1 MKNGKVK
8 KIVSGLLLSTMM
20 ISTLAMTGCSN
31 DQKTSEGENKNGKEM
46 TTVNV
51 HLPQASVFT
60 QEGIAKVETEINN
73 QMAERYHLQVK
84 LNYIDLGNWTTQT
97 NLALTT
103 DECDVIALL
112 NSPLTAY
119 VNNGQLEPLTEYYE
133 SASEEM
139 KATFTEQEL
148 AQTSYDGQ
156 LFSLPRKW
164 WAGQESCL
172 MMSDKILKELN
183 VDPQSID
190 SIEKV
195 DELLY
200 EVHEKYPD
208 IYTLVPGIE
217 PSKLMDLWY
226 FGDGME
232 DERARYGVVP
242 MFDSDFD
249 PNHIV
254 PKSVFATETFM
265 EISKYAYKWYQDG
278 LVLKDVISNTIPGS
292 TYIENG
298 QAFGFLVRQQGTG
311 YKPSV
316 VTSGYTCSAPLKG
329 SVSYSN
335 TFNVV
340 SYGISS
346 NSTKK
351 DDAWKVLE
359 VLYTDPEIATLLVEG
374 IEGENYELAEDGT
387 AGFPVGTTAQD
398 STYGGVGQFW
408 TYPNPMITHP
418 TFIMGPE
425 FKEKAEEYAQAVEYS
440 PIIGFKWDYEGLE
453 DEMAAVS
460 KIYDQYYVPLI
471 SGLLNPEETIPQVLE
486 ELDQAGMA
494 KILESQEKQ
503 LKEFMQS
510 K

>member
-31 DQKTSEGENKNGKEM
+31 DQKTSEGENENGKEM

-60 QEGIAKVETEINN
+60 QEGIAKVETEINK

-195 DELLY
+195 DELVY
-200 EVHEKYPD
+200 EVHEKYP
-208 IYTLVPGIE
+208 
-217 PSKLMDLWY
+217 
-226 FGDGME
+226 
-232 DERARYGVVP
+232 
-242 MFDSDFD
+242 
-249 PNHIV
+249 
-254 PKSVFATETFM
+254 
-265 EISKYAYKWYQDG
+265 EI
-278 LVLKDVISNTIPGS
+278 
-292 TYIENG
+292 
-298 QAFGFLVRQQGTG
+298 
-311 YKPSV
+311 
-316 VTSGYTCSAPLKG
+316 
-329 SVSYSN
+329 
-335 TFNVV
+335 
-340 SYGISS
+340 
-346 NSTKK
+346 
-351 DDAWKVLE
+351 
-359 VLYTDPEIATLLVEG
+359 
-374 IEGENYELAEDGT
+374 
-387 AGFPVGTTAQD
+387 
-398 STYGGVGQFW
+398 
-408 TYPNPMITHP
+408 
-418 TFIMGPE
+418 
-425 FKEKAEEYAQAVEYS
+425 
-440 PIIGFKWDYEGLE
+440 
-453 DEMAAVS
+453 
-460 KIYDQYYVPLI
+460 
-471 SGLLNPEETIPQVLE
+471 
-486 ELDQAGMA
+486 
-494 KILESQEKQ
+494 
-503 LKEFMQS
+503 
-510 K
+510 